1 MPELTHDGSE
11 DGFHEIQLSGKQ
23 VVFLFMV
30 TTVVSV
36 MIFLCG
42 VLVGRGVRAD
52 RGAEA
57 DAPIALAATP
67 DAPAATVPTST
78 AAPVPAAP
86 PADVPP
92 TPEEPTSSEVQQKG
106 AGTAAPKTAEPAV
119 PPSAAAAAAKPVPEP
134 KAPEPAPPSKSEPVG
149 RTASSDVPTSGRP
162 GTWVVQVSAL
172 QNREAASRVVR
183 QLVAKGYPAFLLT
196 PPTGTPQ
203 IFRVQIG
210 KYSDRREA
218 DQVAR
223 RLEKEE
229 KFKADIKR

>member
-1 MPELTHDGSE
+1 VPELTHDGSE

-52 RGAEA
+52 RGTEV
-57 DAPIALAATP
+57 DSAPIAEASTPGTPVTATP
-67 DAPAATVPTST
+67 PASTST
-78 AAPVPAAP
+78 AEVSPPKEAPAP
-86 PADVPP
+86 PAQD
-92 TPEEPTSSEVQQKG
+92 ELSYQADLQGKGKGKG
-106 AGTAAPKTAEPAV
+106 AAALKPQEQAPAQSS
-119 PPSAAAAAAKPVPEP
+119 PAPST
-134 KAPEPAPPSKSEPVG
+134 PEPAPAPAPKVEAAPQG
-149 RTASSDVPTSGRP
+149 AADVPTAGRS
-162 GTWVVQVSAL
+162 GTWVLQITAL
-172 QNREAASRVVR
+172 ENRGAANAMARRFIS
-183 QLVAKGYPAFLLT
+183 KGYPAFVF
-196 PPTGTPQ
+196 PPPAGTPQ

-218 DQVAR
+218 EQVAR

-229 KFKADIKR
+229 KLRAVIKR

>member
-1 MPELTHDGSE
+1 MPELTHEGSE

-52 RGAEA
+52 RGPEG
-57 DAPIALAATP
+57 DAPIAGATI
-67 DAPAATVPTST
+67 DRPAETTSPS
-78 AAPVPAAP
+78 ASAP
-86 PADVPP
+86 PATSPP
-92 TPEEPTSSEVQQKG
+92 TEAPPPADEQPGEGS
-106 AGTAAPKTAEPAV
+106 AAPKGESAAPKAEPPAVTPAPQPKEQAPLVTPKPEAV
-119 PPSAAAAAAKPVPEP
+119 PQAA
-134 KAPEPAPPSKSEPVG
+134 SG
-149 RTASSDVPTSGRP
+149 DVPTSGRP

-172 QNREAASRVVR
+172 QNRGAASGVVR
-183 QLVAKGYPAFLLT
+183 RLIAKGYPAFLLT
-196 PPTGTPQ
+196 PPAGTPQ

-218 DQVAR
+218 EQVAR
-223 RLEKEE
+223 RIEKEE
-229 KFKADIKR
+229 QFKADIKR